1 MANVLP
7 NTNIF
12 RAVAFS
18 MTNASFLGKDGVMT
32 FFTFTT
38 PEVPGVYTLNIND
51 DAILGNIEGENILD
65 GKISGT
71 VTLETGDK

>member
-18 MTNASFLGKDGVMT
+18 MTNASYLGNDGVLT
-32 FFTFTT
+32 FFTFST
-38 PEVPGVYTLNIND
+38 PEVPGVYTLSINE
-51 DAILGNIEGENILD
+51 DAINGNNNGENILD
-65 GKISGT
+65 ANFDGT
-71 VTLETGDK
+71 VTLITEDL